1 LVEPLAT
8 GGSGRR
14 PAITIAGETVDYAQ
28 LNALVD
34 QVRLPQ
40 AGIVDLSGR
49 STVDTMAAVFAAARA
64 GSSVLLRAPD
74 SPALPDSVRAQI
86 PADTFLLVMTSGTS
100 GRPRAVLRTAESW
113 TSSFP
118 PFTRL
123 TGLTP
128 DDSVLL
134 TGPLHATL
142 HLFAAVHTLWLGA
155 HLTDQPNAATA
166 VHAVPTVLADLLADP
181 PPRLRT
187 AVVAGAAVPPALEAR
202 ASEVGIKMIEYYG
215 AAELSFVGARVAPA
229 RLVAFPGVDVRV
241 DNGMIW
247 ARSPY
252 LALGRLSLG
261 APVAFE
267 DLRGVDGFATVGDLG
282 IIDDDTQVLTIR
294 GRADAAVTTGGS
306 TVVVEDV
313 EAVLSTLPGVRAVAV
328 IGLPHVRLGQVV
340 TAVVELEPGV
350 QLGTIRRAARKLLTG
365 PVLPRYW
372 HHIDSLP
379 RLRGGKI
386 ARARLATDLAADSVG
401 GRPGN
406 RSVR

>member
-1 LVEPLAT
+1 MVDPLAP
-8 GGSGRR
+8 GEAGSR
-14 PAITIAGETVDYAQ
+14 PAITIAGRTIVYAQ
-28 LNALVD
+28 LNALID
-34 QVRLPQ
+34 TVRVPQ
-40 AGIVDLSGR
+40 AGPLDLADHSV
-49 STVDTMAAVFAAARA
+49 VDTLVAVFAAARA
-64 GSSVLLRAPD
+64 GSPVVLRAPE
-74 SPALPDSVRAQI
+74 SPAVSASALAQI
-86 PADTFLLVMTSGTS
+86 PAGTFLLVMTSGTS

-113 TSSFP
+113 TSSFS
-118 PFTRL
+118 PFTAL
-123 TGLTP
+123 TGLTR

-155 HLTDQPNAATA
+155 HLTDQRSAATA

-181 PPRLRT
+181 PARLRT
-187 AVVAGAAVPPALEAR
+187 AVVAGAAVPPSLEVR
-202 ASEVGIKMIEYYG
+202 ASEVSVKMIEYYG

-229 RLVAFPGVDVRV
+229 PLVAFPGVDVRGDDGV
-241 DNGMIW
+241 IW

-252 LALGRLSLG
+252 LALGRLSPG
-261 APVAFE
+261 SPVAF
-267 DLRGVDGFATVGDLG
+267 DDMRDVDGFVTVGDLG
-282 IIDDDTQVLTIR
+282 TIDDSGVLTIR

-313 EAVLSTLPGVRAVAV
+313 EAVLNTLSGVKAVAV

-350 QLGTIRRAARKLLTG
+350 QLETIRQAARKVLTG
-365 PVLPRYW
+365 SVLPRRW
-372 HHIDSLP
+372 HRIDKLP
-379 RLRGGKI
+379 RLRGGKM
-386 ARARLATDLAADSVG
+386 ARARLAADLAADPVG